1 MTGVEGIP
9 TPEGT
14 KPACFGYPGGKAA
27 LDAHPEFMD
36 PHPQFM
42 DAQPDILWMHILN

>member
-14 KPACFGYPGGKAA
+14 KPARSGYLGGKAA

-36 PHPQFM
+36 PHPEN
-42 DAQPDILWMHILN
+42 LWMHSLTFYGCTS